1 MKIRLLVA
9 SLIVCAYGAVHA
21 QGRDNPYPCERF
33 AQDDSQNASPGEVRA
48 KAKEYA
54 TSTTAVGLC
63 TAAELYKRVGDAR
76 ARAYYENAI
85 GADKPEPAYELFYG
99 DYLRLYRGAGQRPLF
114 PESEQHLLRARAK
127 LAKLHPDL
135 TQWPPCDPNNSK
147 DWDPCTNERIQR
159 SLTALYE
166 RDGIHLAS
174 RNTASPESVVSHPW
188 LFFSPGVRAARAT
201 DDFDQ
206 TSDIRDLTAAA
217 LFSQN
222 CLPPPLRRN
231 CGLLTQNQLAGMARV
246 ETPMEVDGTLRV
258 RYDSAPVLDVYGT
271 ARRTEDGTINS
282 IGGYFTPDVFSNL
295 KLLDFGIRLEKPFSL
310 GGNTDADLAFSYDHV
325 NRQGLI
331 EFSPNATER
340 INQYTA
346 YGSISKYLGPDRLN
360 LSYTYVR
367 QNINPTPYLTNRDRE
382 LMGGTID
389 YQIFRRLFDRSLN
402 EGLGRYFET
411 RGIDLI
417 AGFLDD
423 HDHYT
428 GPNADVI
435 TRRDYFVGVAAKG
448 FKRVDVTMQPTWYSS
463 RVSNDPTQNNA
474 QFRLAGNVLYRII
487 DEERTPGIPSQRF
500 LGMPVAFIQVVVPFH
515 YDVPHADFK
524 AFESRSVGGELW
536 AKFFTDQKIG
546 VTVLGVVG
554 YSRDWFPLLN
564 KNFNLGRVG
573 LSIGF

>member
-1 MKIRLLVA
+1 MKIHLVRVLLT
-9 SLIVCAYGAVHA
+9 LCLFLGQA
-21 QGRDNPYPCERF
+21 QGRGNPYACEGA
-33 AQDDSQNASPGEVRA
+33 AQDESQNASTGEVRE
-48 KAKEYA
+48 KARQYA
-54 TSTTAVGLC
+54 INTDPVSFC

-76 ARAYYENAI
+76 AQTYYENAI
-85 GADKPEPAYELFYG
+85 DADEKMNTNEPEPAFELFYG

-114 PESEQHLLRARAK
+114 PEAEKHLLRARAK
-127 LAKLHPDL
+127 LDKLYPHRK
-135 TQWPPCDPNNSK
+135 QWPPCDKNSG
-147 DWDPCTNERIQR
+147 DWDPCTNERVQR

-174 RNTASPESVVSHPW
+174 RKTATPQSDVSHPW
-188 LFFSPGVRAARAT
+188 LFFSPAARADRST

-222 CLPPPLRRN
+222 CLPYPVGRN
-231 CGLLTQNQLAGMARV
+231 CQLLTQGQLAGMARV
-246 ETPMEVDGTLRV
+246 ETPMV
-258 RYDSAPVLDVYGT
+258 
-271 ARRTEDGTINS
+271 
-282 IGGYFTPDVFSNL
+282 
-295 KLLDFGIRLEKPFSL
+295 
-310 GGNTDADLAFSYDHV
+310 
-325 NRQGLI
+325 
-331 EFSPNATER
+331 
-340 INQYTA
+340 

-382 LMGGTID
+382 LMGGMID

-417 AGFLDD
+417 AGVLDD

-435 TRRDYFVGVAAKG
+435 VRRDYFVGVAAKG
-448 FKRVDVTMQPTWYSS
+448 FKRVDVTVQPTWYSS
-463 RVSNDPTQNNA
+463 RVSIDPTQYNA
-474 QFRLAGNVLYRII
+474 QFRLAGNVLYRIV
-487 DEERTPGIPSQRF
+487 DEERTPGIPSLRF
-500 LGMPVAFIQVVVPFH
+500 LGLPVAFIQIVVPFH

-536 AKFFTDQKIG
+536 AKVFADQKIG
-546 VTVLGVVG
+546 VTVLGVAG

-564 KNFNLGRVG
+564 KEFNLGRVG